1 MHDSPSTVFGPARI
15 RPLTA
20 DDLLIVRRL
29 LSERDGR
36 DWDAESTRW
45 FVEGLDPERCR
56 AWAAFDGE
64 KPVGLTTAFLRK
76 LTIDGQQQ
84 RVAYWANLYVD
95 PKYRDQMLYPRL
107 PVTML
112 NALKGLAAPFFVRHR
127 ADSAGSKGPYGPGLC
142 PDWKNASPGPATASR
157 PVLS

>member
-95 PKYRDQMLYPRL
+95 PEVPR
-107 PVTML
+107 P
-112 NALKGLAAPFFVRHR
+112 NALPAAACDDAQCAERACGAFFVRHR